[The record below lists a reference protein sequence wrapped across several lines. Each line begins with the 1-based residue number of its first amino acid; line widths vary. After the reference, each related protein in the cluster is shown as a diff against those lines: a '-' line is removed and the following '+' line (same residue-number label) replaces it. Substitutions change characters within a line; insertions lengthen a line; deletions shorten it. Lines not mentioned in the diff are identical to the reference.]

1 MITGIDMIGTP
12 LESGT
17 RTYNLNFCEY
27 INKLNFKQKIYVFIS
42 KDYIKN
48 ISNKDNPNIE
58 YIVKSKFLS
67 NIIIRVLWMQLIL
80 PFELKK
86 LNINQLYSPMNL
98 APIFLKLFNIKLIL
112 TLHSNLPWVFFNK
125 MPGNLIRNFF
135 TRILM
140 EISISVCD
148 KLIVNSN
155 FAKNEIM
162 KLLKIQENKIH
173 VVYLGIGKN
182 YLAKNAN
189 EHYLKNLDYKNY
201 VLSVLS
207 CVKYHNIIN
216 LLKAFKL
223 LDKKHSI
230 NLKFIF
236 VLQILDKE
244 YFKEIVKFIDNNF
257 EKGKIIFF
265 HNLEN
270 SYLVNLY
277 KNAHFYIFS
286 SYSEVFGLTSLEAMS
301 QKCPVIISK
310 SSALPEINGK
320 AAIYFDPDNEL
331 DIKNAMEKVL
341 TNVDYRNELINKG
354 NIHLK
359 NYNWENTVKETL
371 KILEI

>member
-1 MITGIDMIGTP
+1 MIGTP

-223 LDKKHSI
+223 LDK
-230 NLKFIF
+230 
-236 VLQILDKE
+236 
-244 YFKEIVKFIDNNF
+244 FK
-257 EKGKIIFF
+257 
-265 HNLEN
+265 
-270 SYLVNLY
+270 
-277 KNAHFYIFS
+277 
-286 SYSEVFGLTSLEAMS
+286 
-301 QKCPVIISK
+301 
-310 SSALPEINGK
+310 
-320 AAIYFDPDNEL
+320 IYFCTSNF
-331 DIKNAMEKVL
+331 
-341 TNVDYRNELINKG
+341 R
-354 NIHLK
+354 
-359 NYNWENTVKETL
+359 
-371 KILEI
+371 

>member
-1 MITGIDMIGTP
+1 
-12 LESGT
+12 
-17 RTYNLNFCEY
+17 
-27 INKLNFKQKIYVFIS
+27 
-42 KDYIKN
+42 
-48 ISNKDNPNIE
+48 
-58 YIVKSKFLS
+58 
-67 NIIIRVLWMQLIL
+67 
-80 PFELKK
+80 
-86 LNINQLYSPMNL
+86 MNL

-244 YFKEIVKFIDNNF
+244 YFKEIIKFIDNNF

>member
-244 YFKEIVKFIDNNF
+244 YFKEIIKFIDNNF